1 MDMNTL
7 EHVENIVLSL
17 KPGEIHKSYKVILDE
32 LNKKLEKNED
42 PKSVI
47 TDQQLYLQKY
57 FQMIRQQTSQIEF
70 LKNQLLQSR
79 RQCLVE
85 E

>member
-17 KPGEIHKSYKVILDE
+17 KPGEIHKSYKAILDE

-47 TDQQLYLQKY
+47 IDQQLYLQKY

>member
-17 KPGEIHKSYKVILDE
+17 KPGEIHKSYKAILEE

-57 FQMIRQQTSQIEF
+57 FQMIR
-70 LKNQLLQSR
+70 
-79 RQCLVE
+79 
-85 E
+85 